1 VEALAPEAVVE
12 AADRAGALEEVP
24 AEVRVPVEARAEPV
38 ALALAARPGAAK
50 AVPQARRAE
59 VAAQRQTPTIM
70 QTITAT
76 TR

>member
-1 VEALAPEAVVE
+1 MAALAAEVVVE

-24 AEVRVPVEARAEPV
+24 AEVRVRVEARAEPV
-38 ALALAARPGAAK
+38 VLAARPAAAK

-59 VAAQRQTPTIM
+59 VAARRQTPTIM
-70 QTITAT
+70 ETITAT